1 MLAMQARVRPA
12 GEPNHAKC
20 FSMNTMTMQI
30 VSVRARQILDSRGRP
45 TVEADVML
53 TGGHTGRASIPS
65 GASTGSAEAHELRDG
80 DPSLYA
86 GLSVLKAVG
95 HVNVDIAKA
104 LTGHDALDQFAL
116 DRTLTGLD
124 GTPQLSRL
132 GANAILAVSIATAR
146 ASAAAL
152 GQSLFERVQSI
163 AGQPPLSMPVPM
175 MNILSGGLHAGRGMD
190 VQDFLAMPANAT
202 SVADAIHLLSRVRNA
217 ATDEACARGLSTL
230 LADEGGISP
239 GLPSGRDA
247 LDMMMR
253 LIERAGLRPGHDI
266 VIAVDVA
273 ATAFQDPQGGY
284 ALRRE
289 GRQATSADMIEMLAD
304 WVNHY
309 PVVSIEDGL
318 GEEDWSAWAELT
330 RRVGH
335 QVQLVGDDLFTTHPE
350 RLARGVRERVANGV
364 LVKANQNGTLSG
376 TIALIAQA
384 KAAGYATVVSAR
396 SGETED
402 AFMSDL
408 AVGTGAGQIKI
419 GSLRTSSTV
428 AKYNQLLRIEEASG
442 APYHGLC
449 ALTGRP

>member
-1 MLAMQARVRPA
+1 
-12 GEPNHAKC
+12 
-20 FSMNTMTMQI
+20 MT
-30 VSVRARQILDSRGRP
+30 LK
-45 TVEADVML
+45 
-53 TGGHTGRASIPS
+53 GGHSGRASVPS

-80 DPSLYA
+80 DPNFYA
-86 GLSVLKAVG
+86 GLSVLQAVG
-95 HVNVDIAKA
+95 HVNGAIAAA
-104 LTGHDALDQFAL
+104 LTGHDALDQCAL
-116 DRTLTGLD
+116 DRSLTTLD

-132 GANAILAVSIATAR
+132 GANAILAVSIAAAR

-152 GQSLFERVQSI
+152 GQSLYERVQSI
-163 AGQPPLSMPVPM
+163 AGQPALSMPVPM
-175 MNILSGGLHAGRGMD
+175 VNILSGGLHAGRGMD
-190 VQDFLAMPANAT
+190 VQDFLAMPARAS
-202 SVADAIHLLSRVRNA
+202 SVADAIHVLSRVRNA
-217 ATDEACARGLSTL
+217 ATEEARARGLPTL

-239 GLPSGRDA
+239 GLASGRDA

-253 LIERAGLRPGHDI
+253 LIERAGLKPGEDV
-266 VIAVDVA
+266 VIAIDVA
-273 ATAFQDPQGGY
+273 ATALQDPHGGY

-289 GRQATSADMIEMLAD
+289 GRHASSTDMVEMLAD
-304 WVNHY
+304 WVQHY

-335 QVQLVGDDLFTTHPE
+335 RVQLVGDDLFTTHPL
-350 RLARGVRERVANGV
+350 RLARGVRENVANGV

-384 KAAGYATVVSAR
+384 KSAGYATIVSAR

-428 AKYNQLLRIEEASG
+428 AKYNQLLRIEEACG
-442 APYHGLC
+442 APYRGLS
-449 ALTGRP
+449 ALTGRA